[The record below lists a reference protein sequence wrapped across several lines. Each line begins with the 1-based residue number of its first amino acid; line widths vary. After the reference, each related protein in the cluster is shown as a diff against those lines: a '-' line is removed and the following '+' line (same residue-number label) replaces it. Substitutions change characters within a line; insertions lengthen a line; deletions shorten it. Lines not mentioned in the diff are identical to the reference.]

1 MSLIKGT
8 SYWDR
13 VSPLLMSLVPL
24 GKGGWGR
31 GAGMHTER
39 TPVQTEAGMVGMHPP
54 AKEQ

>member
-1 MSLIKGT
+1 MSLVKGT